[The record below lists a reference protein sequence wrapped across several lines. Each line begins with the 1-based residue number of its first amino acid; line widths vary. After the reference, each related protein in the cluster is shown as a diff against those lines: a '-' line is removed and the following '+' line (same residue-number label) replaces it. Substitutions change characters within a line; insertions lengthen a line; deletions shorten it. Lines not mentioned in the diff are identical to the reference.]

1 VQRPGGIH
9 LDLLQ
14 PLTQIDLGRR
24 ERRGLRGR
32 GDEQQGEGQDAHRW
46 EPSTGHA
53 ALPSVASVLASV
65 PVFAPS
71 DYTFDLPPEL
81 IAQEP
86 VPERGTSRLLHVV
99 PDGSLSGGH
108 VPDLVTLLPADAVLV
123 VNDTRVIPARVLGQ
137 KASGGKVE
145 LLFLEPEPGVGPNA
159 WRCLARA
166 RRPLKAG
173 QIVEVEGASIE
184 LLTAREG
191 EEGSVVVNVPG
202 DALALMERIGHM
214 PLPRYVQRPDTAA
227 DRERYQT
234 IFAKVPGA
242 VAAPTAGLHMTPAIT
257 EALTARGVSITPV
270 TLHVG
275 YGTFE
280 PIRTDDVR
288 KHHMHRERYTIPE
301 ATAQLVASGRPIVAL
316 GTTALRALEASRGRA
331 GSGTTDLFIYPG
343 SNHEFLVQHLITN
356 FHLPESTLLMLV
368 CAFAGTERVL
378 AAYRH
383 AVAERYR
390 FFSYGDAMLVHR
402 C

>member
-1 VQRPGGIH
+1 M
-9 LDLLQ
+9 
-14 PLTQIDLGRR
+14 
-24 ERRGLRGR
+24 
-32 GDEQQGEGQDAHRW
+32 
-46 EPSTGHA
+46 
-53 ALPSVASVLASV
+53 
-65 PVFAPS
+65 FAPG

-86 VPERGTSRLLHVV
+86 TAARDASRLLHLL
-99 PDGSLSGGH
+99 PDGSVADAH
-108 VPDLVTLLPADAVLV
+108 ITDLVELLPAGAVLV
-123 VNDTRVIPARVLGQ
+123 VNDTRVIPARVLGH

-145 LLFLEPEPGVGPNA
+145 LLFLEPEPSAGPSA

-166 RRPLKAG
+166 RRPLKPG
-173 QIVEVEGASIE
+173 QRIEVEGASLE
-184 LLTAREG
+184 LLSAREG
-191 EEGSVVVNVPG
+191 EEGSVVVDVPPQAG
-202 DALALMERIGHM
+202 DVLALLERIGHI

-234 IFAKVPGA
+234 MFARVPGA

-257 EALTARGVSITPV
+257 EALVARGVAITPV

-280 PIRTDDVR
+280 PIRTDDIR
-288 KHHMHRERYTIPE
+288 QHHMHRERYTIPE
-301 ATAQLVASGRPIVAL
+301 DTARLVASGRPIVAL
-316 GTTALRALEASRGRA
+316 GTTALRALEASRGQA
-331 GSGTTDLFIYPG
+331 GSGSTDLFIFPG
-343 SNHEFLVQHLITN
+343 GRIESGHLHLGPGKLHEFVVQHLITN

-368 CAFAGTERVL
+368 CAFAGTQHVL

-383 AVAERYR
+383 AVAQRYR

>member
-1 VQRPGGIH
+1 MLACR
-9 LDLLQ
+9 
-14 PLTQIDLGRR
+14 
-24 ERRGLRGR
+24 
-32 GDEQQGEGQDAHRW
+32 
-46 EPSTGHA
+46 
-53 ALPSVASVLASV
+53 AL
-65 PVFAPS
+65 FAPT

-81 IAQEP
+81 IAQQPTPARDE
-86 VPERGTSRLLHVV
+86 SQLLHLL
-99 PDGSLSGGH
+99 PDGS
-108 VPDLVTLLPADAVLV
+108 VTDAHIRDIVELLPADAVLV

-145 LLFLEPEPGVGPNA
+145 LLFLEPEPSAGPTA

-173 QIVEVEGASIE
+173 QRIEVEGASLE
-184 LLTAREG
+184 LLSAREG
-191 EEGSVVVNVPG
+191 EEGSVVVSVPG
-202 DALALMERIGHM
+202 DALALLERVGHI

-234 IFAKVPGA
+234 MFARVPGA

-257 EALTARGVSITPV
+257 DALVARGVAITPV

-280 PIRTDDVR
+280 PIRADDIR
-288 KHHMHRERYTIPE
+288 QHHMHRERYTIPE
-301 ATAQLVASGRPIVAL
+301 ETARLVASGRPIVAL
-316 GTTALRALEASRGRA
+316 GTTALRALEASRGQA
-331 GSGTTDLFIYPG
+331 GSGSTDLFIFPGGRSESGHLHLGPG
-343 SNHEFLVQHLITN
+343 SGHSFLVQHLITN

-383 AVAERYR
+383 AVARRYR

>member
-1 VQRPGGIH
+1 
-9 LDLLQ
+9 
-14 PLTQIDLGRR
+14 
-24 ERRGLRGR
+24 
-32 GDEQQGEGQDAHRW
+32 
-46 EPSTGHA
+46 
-53 ALPSVASVLASV
+53 
-65 PVFAPS
+65 VFAPT

-86 VPERGTSRLLHVV
+86 TPERGTSRLLHL
-99 PDGSLSGGH
+99 DSSGSVSDAH
-108 VPDLVTLLPADAVLV
+108 VSDLVQLLPADAVLV

-145 LLFLEPEPGVGPNA
+145 LLFLEPEPAAGPNA

-173 QIVEVEGASIE
+173 QRVEVEGASLE
-184 LLTAREG
+184 LLTGREG

-202 DALALMERIGHM
+202 DAIALLEKIGHI
-214 PLPRYVQRPDTAA
+214 PLPRYVQRPDTEA

-257 EALTARGVSITPV
+257 DALTARGVAITPI

-280 PIRTDDVR
+280 PIRADDIR
-288 KHHMHRERYTIPE
+288 QHHMHRERYTIPVE
-301 ATAQLVASGRPIVAL
+301 TAQLVASGRPIVAL

-343 SNHEFLVQHLITN
+343 SGHQFLVQHLITN

-383 AVAERYR
+383 AVAQRYR

>member
-1 VQRPGGIH
+1 
-9 LDLLQ
+9 
-14 PLTQIDLGRR
+14 
-24 ERRGLRGR
+24 
-32 GDEQQGEGQDAHRW
+32 
-46 EPSTGHA
+46 
-53 ALPSVASVLASV
+53 
-65 PVFAPS
+65 VFAPT
-71 DYTFDLPPEL
+71 DYTFELPPEL

-86 VPERGTSRLLHVV
+86 VPERGTSRLLHLA
-99 PDGSLSGGH
+99 PDGSVADGH
-108 VPDLVTLLPADAVLV
+108 VPDLVDLLPADAVLV

-145 LLFLEPEPGVGPNA
+145 LLFLEPEPSFGPEA

-173 QIVEVEGASIE
+173 QRIEVEGASLE

-191 EEGSVVVNVPG
+191 EEGSVVVKVPG
-202 DALALMERIGHM
+202 DALALLERIGHI
-214 PLPRYVQRPDTAA
+214 PLPRYVQRPDTPA

-242 VAAPTAGLHMTPAIT
+242 VAAPTAGLHMTPAIA
-257 EALTARGVSITPV
+257 EALVARGVSITPI

-280 PIRTDDVR
+280 PIRTDDIR
-288 KHHMHRERYTIPE
+288 QHHMHRERYTIPE
-301 ATAQLVASGRPIVAL
+301 DTARLVASGRPIVAL
-316 GTTALRALEASRGRA
+316 GTTALRALEASRGKA

-343 SNHEFLVQHLITN
+343 SGHQFLVQHLITN

-383 AVAERYR
+383 AVAQRYR
-390 FFSYGDAMLVHR
+390 FFSYGDAMQVHR

>member
-1 VQRPGGIH
+1 VR
-9 LDLLQ
+9 
-14 PLTQIDLGRR
+14 
-24 ERRGLRGR
+24 
-32 GDEQQGEGQDAHRW
+32 
-46 EPSTGHA
+46 
-53 ALPSVASVLASV
+53 

-86 VPERGTSRLLHVV
+86 VPERGTSRLLHVAA
-99 PDGSLSGGH
+99 DGSLTDGQ

-123 VNDTRVIPARVLGQ
+123 VNDTRVIPARVLG
-137 KASGGKVE
+137 KKPSGGNVE
-145 LLFLEPEPGVGPNA
+145 LLFLEPEPSVGPHA

-166 RRPLKAG
+166 RRPLKPG
-173 QIVEVEGASIE
+173 QHVEVEGASIE
-184 LLTAREG
+184 LLTEREG

-202 DALALMERIGHM
+202 DALALLERVGHM
-214 PLPRYVQRPDTAA
+214 PLPRYVHRPDTPE

-257 EALTARGVSITPV
+257 EALTARGVAIAPI

-280 PIRTDDVR
+280 PIRADDIR
-288 KHHMHRERYTIPE
+288 EHHMHRERYTIPE
-301 ATAQLVASGRPIVAL
+301 PTARLLASGRPIVAL

-368 CAFAGTERVL
+368 CAFAGTDRVL

-383 AVAERYR
+383 AVAQRYR

-402 C
+402 GNDRC

>member
-1 VQRPGGIH
+1 
-9 LDLLQ
+9 
-14 PLTQIDLGRR
+14 
-24 ERRGLRGR
+24 
-32 GDEQQGEGQDAHRW
+32 
-46 EPSTGHA
+46 
-53 ALPSVASVLASV
+53 
-65 PVFAPS
+65 VFAPS
-71 DYTFDLPPEL
+71 DYTFELPEEL
-81 IAQEP
+81 IAQQP
-86 VPERGTSRLLHVV
+86 APARDASRLLHLA
-99 PDGSLSGGH
+99 PDGSVSDTH
-108 VPDLVTLLPADAVLV
+108 VPALVDLLPADAVLV

-145 LLFLEPEPGVGPNA
+145 LLFLEPEPDLGPGA

-166 RRPLKAG
+166 RRQLKPG
-173 QIVEVEGASIE
+173 QIVEVDGVSLE

-191 EEGSVVVNVPG
+191 EEGSVVVRVPPEAG
-202 DALALMERIGHM
+202 DPFAFLERVGHI
-214 PLPRYVQRPDTAA
+214 PLPRYVHRPDTPA

-234 IFAKVPGA
+234 IFARVPGA

-257 EALTARGVSITPV
+257 EKLVARGVAITPI

-280 PIRTDDVR
+280 PIRTDDIR
-288 KHHMHRERYTIPE
+288 AHHMHRERYTIPDD
-301 ATAQLVASGRPIVAL
+301 TARLLESGRPIVAL
-316 GTTALRALEASRGRA
+316 GTTALRALEASRGKP
-331 GSGTTDLFIYPG
+331 GSGSTDLFIYPG
-343 SNHEFLVQHLITN
+343 SGHSFLVQHLITN

-383 AVAERYR
+383 AVAQRYR